1 MCSLR
6 SLSFDRLQLN
16 VGVMH
21 STRPPLTFV
30 NAMSLTSDPELKS
43 VDQSFEWQRF
53 AGIRRAALVNRE
65 QHLPTPRSRIQVAL
79 AYSAIVFTSAVIAM
93 SVVASYFASPLSTIP
108 IAAAPAWSVELS
120 SSSSHSVLALADGP
134 EAGLQVLRVPAVDA
148 VEEPRVIPAR
158 LAKGELH
165 MISLG
170 WSSIRARSSAPS
182 DERAMSWSAESRAIT
197 AFQHKDGTGVRT
209 SW

>member
-1 MCSLR
+1 
-6 SLSFDRLQLN
+6 
-16 VGVMH
+16 
-21 STRPPLTFV
+21 
-30 NAMSLTSDPELKS
+30 MSLTSDPELKRI
-43 VDQSFEWQRF
+43 DPLFEWQRS
-53 AGIRRAALVNRE
+53 AGIRGAARVNRDR
-65 QHLPTPRSRIQVAL
+65 HLPTPRSRIQRAVAFG
-79 AYSAIVFTSAVIAM
+79 AIVLTSAVIAM
-93 SVVASYFASPLSTIP
+93 SVVASYFASALSTIP

-120 SSSSHSVLALADGP
+120 SSSSHSVLALAYGP
-134 EAGLQVLRVPAVDA
+134 EAGLHVIRVPAADA
-148 VEEPRVIPAR
+148 VEEPRVIAAR

-182 DERAMSWSAESRAIT
+182 GERAMSWSAESRSIT